1 MRAGGFI
8 YSRSKNYTW
17 EKNTTRW
24 SAHPEIESLL
34 SPYKVPRTGQHPTI
48 SLVRNEVDKARY
60 TQLFITE
67 NSPIPFS
74 PKLPCHQNGERG
86 RTSVS
91 CRQLGHCP
99 GQGHSTKRC
108 AGASRFLRQSGQKYW
123 LGIPKRSNLATV
135 KIRRCS
141 TSHMKNLHFNG
152 AQTG

>member
-48 SLVRNEVDKARY
+48 SLVRNEVDKARH

-91 CRQLGHCP
+91 CPPTWTLPRPRTLYEKVRRGFEVSPAKRAEILVGHPEAEQP
-99 GQGHSTKRC
+99 GNCEDPPLQ
-108 AGASRFLRQSGQKYW
+108 Q
-123 LGIPKRSNLATV
+123 
-135 KIRRCS
+135 
-141 TSHMKNLHFNG
+141 
-152 AQTG
+152 